1 MPEISENKKISVD
14 VRMYRQGLGDCFL
27 LTFKRAEKSDFH
39 MMIDCGL
46 LQGTENSTEIMTE
59 VAENIR
65 QTTAEAE
72 GGKGR
77 IDVVAVTHEHW
88 DHISGF
94 SQARAVFDNID
105 FKEVWVGWTEDD
117 NHPQSKPMRERFR
130 KQILGLQAAL
140 TQMDSDRFEGMRENV
155 RSLVEE
161 FFATDVLGANKMGR
175 SETWEYI
182 LGKGLDRK
190 FCSPGKILTHPELEG
205 VRFYILGPPE
215 DYETFT
221 KTEPS
226 KKDAESETYR
236 DSEKFALAD
245 SVFAAVTESNDI
257 FDTDA
262 NLPFE
267 RDPRIM
273 VKADDQSVNT
283 RFESYFA
290 SENDWRKI
298 DDDWMMMVGQLALN
312 LDSYTNNSCLAFAIE
327 LVESGKILLFP
338 GDAQFGNW
346 ISWKDLSWEILDK
359 HNHKTTVT
367 TADLLNRTVLYKV
380 GHHGSHN
387 ATLREHGLEMMNSPE
402 LVAMIPVDRKK
413 AASKTTK
420 TNPKGWEMPQEHL
433 FKRLQ
438 EKAKGRVIIAD
449 EATNDDLD
457 IRCSNNKLHIIEK
470 ETFLGKV
477 KFAEEETENL
487 KPLYVKYV
495 IEE

>member
-1 MPEISENKKISVD
+1 MPEASENKKLSVH

-27 LTFKRAEKSDFH
+27 LTFKRSDKPDFH

-46 LQGTENSTEIMTE
+46 LQGTEKSSEIMTE

-65 QTTAEAE
+65 KTTAETDE
-72 GGKGR
+72 GRGKL
-77 IDVVAVTHEHW
+77 DVVAVTHEHW

-94 SQARAVFDNID
+94 SQARKVFDNID

-140 TQMDSDRFEGMRENV
+140 TRMDSPGFDGIRESV
-155 RSLVEE
+155 KSLVEE

-190 FCSPGKILTHPELEG
+190 FCSPGKVLTHPNLEG

-215 DYETFT
+215 DFETFT

-226 KKDAESETYR
+226 KKDAEKETYR

-245 SVFAAVTESNDI
+245 SVFAAVTDTNDV
-257 FDTDA
+257 FDTDS

-267 RDPRIM
+267 PDSRIM
-273 VKADDQSVNT
+273 FKADDNAAKKH
-283 RFESYFA
+283 FESYFA
-290 SENDWRKI
+290 AENAWRKI

-359 HNHKTTVT
+359 HNHKITVT

-402 LVAMIPVDRKK
+402 LVAMIPVDREKAKSKK
-413 AASKTTK
+413 TK

-449 EATNDDLD
+449 ESKHDDLET
-457 IRCSNNKLHIIEK
+457 RCLDNKLHSIEK

-477 KFAEEETENL
+477 EFADDDTEHL

-495 IEE
+495 VEE